1 MNVLI
6 VEDENII
13 ALELERIAQE
23 AGHQTIGPVSTMEQA
38 LAHAQRS
45 DVALVD
51 LSLSDGMTGAQLAR
65 RLIDRHRVDV
75 IFVTGRPEN
84 VGHGIEGAL
93 DVISKPFTD
102 ERIVGALSRAEAARR
117 KDFDSSKVVLS

>member
-1 MNVLI
+1 MKVMI
-6 VEDENII
+6 VEDESLI

-23 AGHQTIGPVSTMEQA
+23 AGHETIGPVSTVEQA

-51 LSLSDGMTGAQLAR
+51 LSLSDGLSGAQLAR
-65 RLIDRHRVDV
+65 RLIDRYRVDV
-75 IFVTGRPEN
+75 IFVTGSPGN
-84 VGHGIEGAL
+84 VGNGIEGAL

-102 ERIVGALSRAEAARR
+102 ERIASALSRAEGRR
-117 KDFDSSKVVLS
+117 KDFDRSKAAF

>member
-1 MNVLI
+1 MI

-23 AGHQTIGPVSTMEQA
+23 AGHQTIGPVSTVEQA
-38 LAHAQRS
+38 LAHAHRS

-51 LSLSDGMTGAQLAR
+51 LNLSDGASGAQLAR
-65 RLIDRHRVDV
+65 RLIDRHGVDV
-75 IFVTGRPEN
+75 IFVTGSPEN
-84 VGHGIEGAL
+84 VGHGIDGAL

-102 ERIVGALSRAEAARR
+102 ERIVSALSQAEARR
-117 KDFDSSKVVLS
+117 KDFGGKAAV

>member
-1 MNVLI
+1 MRVMI

-23 AGHQTIGPVSTMEQA
+23 AGHQTIGPVSTVEQA
-38 LAHAQRS
+38 LAHAHRS

-51 LSLSDGMTGAQLAR
+51 LNLSDGASGAQLAR
-65 RLIDRHRVDV
+65 RLIDRHGVDV
-75 IFVTGRPEN
+75 IFVTGSPEN
-84 VGHGIEGAL
+84 VGHGIDGAL

-102 ERIVGALSRAEAARR
+102 QRIVSALSRAEARR
-117 KDFDSSKVVLS
+117 KDFGGKAAV

>member
-1 MNVLI
+1 MKVLI

-23 AGHQTIGPVSTMEQA
+23 AGHQTIGPVSTVEQA
-38 LAHAQRS
+38 LAHAKRS

-51 LSLSDGMTGAQLAR
+51 LGLSDGMSGAQLAR
-65 RLIDRHRVDV
+65 RLIDRHGVDV
-75 IFVTGRPEN
+75 IFVTGSPEN

-93 DVISKPFTD
+93 GVIPKPFTD
-102 ERIVGALSRAEAARR
+102 ERIASALARAEAARR
-117 KDFDSSKVVLS
+117 KDNSKAALQ

>member
-1 MNVLI
+1 MKVLI

-23 AGHQTIGPVSTMEQA
+23 AGHQTIGPVSTVEQA

-51 LSLSDGMTGAQLAR
+51 LGLSDGMSGAQLAR

-75 IFVTGRPEN
+75 IFVTGSPEN

-93 DVISKPFTD
+93 DVIGKPFTD
-102 ERIVGALSRAEAARR
+102 ERIAGALSRAQALRR
-117 KDFDSSKVVLS
+117 DFEGRNAVL

>member
-1 MNVLI
+1 MKVMI

-23 AGHQTIGPVSTMEQA
+23 AGHQTVGPLSTVEQA
-38 LAHAQRS
+38 LAYAPRS

-51 LSLSDGMTGAQLAR
+51 LSLSDGLSGAQLAR
-65 RLIDRHRVDV
+65 RLIDRFGVDV
-75 IFVTGRPEN
+75 IFVTGSPEN
-84 VGHGIEGAL
+84 VGNGIEGAL

-102 ERIVGALSRAEAARR
+102 ERIVNALSQAEARR
-117 KDFDSSKVVLS
+117 KDFDSKAAG

>member
-1 MNVLI
+1 MKVMI

-23 AGHQTIGPVSTMEQA
+23 AGHQTVGPLSTVEQA
-38 LAHAQRS
+38 LAYAPRS

-51 LSLSDGMTGAQLAR
+51 LSLSDGLSGAQLAR
-65 RLIDRHRVDV
+65 RLIDRFGVDV
-75 IFVTGRPEN
+75 IFVTGSPES
-84 VGHGIEGAL
+84 VGNGIAGAL

-102 ERIVGALSRAEAARR
+102 ERIVSALSRAKAARR
-117 KDFDSSKVVLS
+117 KDFDSSRAAI

>member
-1 MNVLI
+1 MKVMI
-6 VEDENII
+6 VEDENFI

-23 AGHQTIGPVSTMEQA
+23 AGHQTIGPVSTVEQA
-38 LAHAQRS
+38 LAHAKRS

-51 LSLSDGMTGAQLAR
+51 LSLSDGLSGAQLAR
-65 RLIDRHRVDV
+65 RLIDRHGVDV
-75 IFVTGRPEN
+75 IFVTGSPEN

-102 ERIVGALSRAEAARR
+102 ERIASALSRAEERR
-117 KDFDSSKVVLS
+117 KYFDSSKAAL